1 MKSEIAGFYKLSIE
15 ERRNKIA
22 EITGIVADEEGGFSE
37 SLNVEMADQM
47 VENVVGVMGVPLGI
61 CTYLR
66 VNGKDRL
73 VPMAIEESSVIAAAS
88 NAAKLLR
95 GGKGIIAETTKPIMI
110 GQIQLMDVPDME
122 LARSVILEAKE
133 ELLQQGA
140 TYTKLLVELG
150 GGPVD
155 IEVRELPS
163 FGGDDPL
170 GSMLIVHILVDVRD
184 AMGANTVNTIC
195 EGLSSRLV
203 ELSGGRARLRILSN
217 LADKRLVTVKGK
229 VPFEAFCKKGQSLSF
244 GEETAKGI
252 EEASVFAER
261 DPYRAATHNKG
272 IMNGIDAVL
281 MATGQDYRAVEAG
294 VHAYASRSG
303 RYTSLSKWRV
313 QEGFL
318 YGELS
323 VPMAL
328 GIVGGITRIHP
339 TVKQSFNILNLQYA
353 HELAEITASVGLA
366 QNLAALRALA
376 MEGIQQGHMR
386 LHARNIAIE
395 AGASG
400 ELITIISE
408 KMIASKQVNHE
419 KARELLNK

>member
-1 MKSEIAGFYKLSIE
+1 
-15 ERRNKIA
+15 
-22 EITGIVADEEGGFSE
+22 
-37 SLNVEMADQM
+37 
-47 VENVVGVMGVPLGI
+47 
-61 CTYLR
+61 
-66 VNGKDRL
+66 
-73 VPMAIEESSVIAAAS
+73 
-88 NAAKLLR
+88 
-95 GGKGIIAETTKPIMI
+95 
-110 GQIQLMDVPDME
+110 
-122 LARSVILEAKE
+122 
-133 ELLQQGA
+133 
-140 TYTKLLVELG
+140 
-150 GGPVD
+150 
-155 IEVRELPS
+155 
-163 FGGDDPL
+163 
-170 GSMLIVHILVDVRD
+170 MLIVHILVDVRD

-203 ELSGGRARLRILSN
+203 DLSGGRARLRILSN

-229 VPFEAFCKKGQSLSF
+229 VPFEAFCKKGQPLSF
-244 GEETAKGI
+244 GEETARGI